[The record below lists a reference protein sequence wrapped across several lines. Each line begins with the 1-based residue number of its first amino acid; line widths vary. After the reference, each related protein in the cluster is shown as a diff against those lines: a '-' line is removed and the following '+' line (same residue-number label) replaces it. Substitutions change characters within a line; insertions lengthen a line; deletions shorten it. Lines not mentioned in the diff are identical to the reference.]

1 MDNVRS
7 ILEHVSSKVWST
19 IKDEVALRIEAE
31 PSLEKFL
38 TNLVLD
44 QPSISSATSAIVAS
58 KIRSDAL
65 ASDEINTFIK
75 DAYAKCAHIEE
86 KLVADLEF
94 FKVMDPAC
102 QYYSTP
108 LLFYKGFLAL
118 STYRAAHCLWSHD
131 RHTMALFLQNRAS
144 EVFGVDIHPA
154 AQIAEGVMIDHGT
167 GVVIGETSVIE
178 ANVSIFQGVTLGGR
192 GFSSGKR
199 HPNIKRG
206 ASIFASSTILGDI
219 TIGERAVVAAG
230 SLVLKDVAAN
240 TTVAGIPAKIISKKY
255 LPTDDWDPG
264 DSGL

>member
-1 MDNVRS
+1 
-7 ILEHVSSKVWST
+7 
-19 IKDEVALRIEAE
+19 
-31 PSLEKFL
+31 
-38 TNLVLD
+38 
-44 QPSISSATSAIVAS
+44 
-58 KIRSDAL
+58 
-65 ASDEINTFIK
+65 
-75 DAYAKCAHIEE
+75 
-86 KLVADLEF
+86 
-94 FKVMDPAC
+94 
-102 QYYSTP
+102 
-108 LLFYKGFLAL
+108 
-118 STYRAAHCLWSHD
+118 
-131 RHTMALFLQNRAS
+131 MALFLQNRAS

-199 HPNIKRG
+199 HPNIKTG